1 MQIYYQCCD
10 HVQVSVD
17 GLGVVGAD
25 VRLSVHHL
33 DNNGDHQSLAT
44 NITLLDDGVAGN
56 VSIHDTHNA
65 YKIFRTHTKNISD
78 PDLRGE
84 DGVYSGHISP
94 YLLSPGSYQLQL
106 TVTDNGLAGGSYRE
120 PTGTFIPS
128 AGYFQHQSCMPHDVI
143 HCSFT
148 GSFIRHVEGP
158 TINLDTGGVHA
169 SPGPR
174 RITDFAAEYLDTSHQ
189 VELSWTVPDSL
200 AEIRS
205 YTLSYSDNVDTV
217 IRGLETRDVVITRD
231 TIAGHDGYVTQVL
244 PAPDNVSGVVY
255 FIIRAEDSSGAW
267 SKLSNIV
274 YLNITRDAGHVSNT
288 LVGEDGEYNYTL
300 LGVILG
306 IITVFSLLTILAVSV
321 WLHRRRTQP
330 GKLRSLNGFSN
341 KVSSGVNVVIDKS
354 ESRGGLDTRHVH
366 VPNINNPQPS
376 STSFA
381 NNITPTYWSASQ
393 LLADHEHRKRDN
405 HSNHHLHHGHHY
417 HQYYPVHHQTS
428 HYEDHDSDIVEDN
441 NNDHNTSDQS
451 SSTIVMLNTSV
462 SSSNT
467 GTGSVRKKNITQV

>member
-1 MQIYYQCCD
+1 M
-10 HVQVSVD
+10 
-17 GLGVVGAD
+17 
-25 VRLSVHHL
+25 
-33 DNNGDHQSLAT
+33 
-44 NITLLDDGVAGN
+44 
-56 VSIHDTHNA
+56 
-65 YKIFRTHTKNISD
+65 HTKYFKLTPKNISD
-78 PDLRGE
+78 PDLTFE
-84 DGVYSGHISP
+84 DGVYSGYISP
-94 YLLSPGSYQLQL
+94 YLLSSGSYQLQL
-106 TVTDNGLAGGSYRE
+106 TVTDNGQPDGSYRE
-120 PTGTFIPS
+120 PTATFIPS
-128 AGYFQHQSCMPHDVI
+128 TGYFKHQSCVGPNDVI

-158 TINLDTGGVHA
+158 TINVDSGSHA

-174 RITDFAAEYLDTSHQ
+174 RITDLAAEYLDSSHQ
-189 VELSWTVPDSL
+189 VEVSWTVPDSL

-231 TIAGHDGYVTQVL
+231 SIAGHDGYVTQVL

-274 YLNITRDAGHVSNT
+274 YLNITRDAGHVSDT
-288 LVGEDGEYNYTL
+288 LLGADGEYNYTL

-321 WLHRRRTQP
+321 WLHRRRTP
-330 GKLRSLNGFSN
+330 GKLRSLNGFTN

-354 ESRGGLDTRHVH
+354 ESRGIDTRHVH
-366 VPNINNPQPS
+366 IPNINNTQPS

-405 HSNHHLHHGHHY
+405 HSHHHLHHGQHY

-428 HYEDHDSDIVEDN
+428 HYEDHDSDILEDN